1 MRYIQIFFLLLL
13 MGCNTA
19 KQAEK
24 AIDKIQAYHPEVL
37 AKKLSEINPC
47 KPIKKTSDSSAYK
60 YWRKRV
66 NDLEKRKIKVR
77 IDTLMVCDTIID
89 IDTLVTDC
97 PKLVT
102 QYRELIKESP
112 VIHDTITIIDEA
124 KLIAMSYQLT
134 QEKINREDYQK
145 KYTKTMYWIAW
156 LLILIISL
164 LLALKF
170 KK

>member
-1 MRYIQIFFLLLL
+1 MRYIQIFFLLFM

-24 AIDKIQAYHPEVL
+24 EINKIQAFHPEVL
-37 AKKLSEINPC
+37 AKKISQINPC
-47 KPIKKTSDSSAYK
+47 KEIKKISDSSQLKAWK
-60 YWRKRV
+60 KKV
-66 NDLEKRKIKVR
+66 QDLQKKKLR
-77 IDTLMVCDTIID
+77 IDTLMICDTILD
-89 IDTLVTDC
+89 VDTFVTDC

-112 VIHDTITIIDEA
+112 VIHDTFTIIDEA

-134 QEKINREDYQK
+134 QERLNSDDYRK

-156 LLILIISL
+156 LLVLIIAL
-164 LLALKF
+164 LVALKF

>member
-1 MRYIQIFFLLLL
+1 M

-24 AIDKIQAYHPEVL
+24 EINKIQAFHPEVL
-37 AKKLSEINPC
+37 AKKISQINPC
-47 KPIKKTSDSSAYK
+47 KEIKKISDSSQLKAWK
-60 YWRKRV
+60 KKV
-66 NDLEKRKIKVR
+66 QDLQKKKLR
-77 IDTLMVCDTIID
+77 IDTLMICDTILD
-89 IDTLVTDC
+89 VDTFVTDC

-112 VIHDTITIIDEA
+112 VIHDTFTIIDEA

-134 QEKINREDYQK
+134 QERLNSDDYRK

-156 LLILIISL
+156 LLVLIIAL
-164 LLALKF
+164 LVALKF

>member
-1 MRYIQIFFLLLL
+1 M

-24 AIDKIQAYHPEVL
+24 EINKIQAFHPEVL
-37 AKKLSEINPC
+37 AKKISQINPC
-47 KPIKKTSDSSAYK
+47 KEIKKISDSSQLKAWK
-60 YWRKRV
+60 K
-66 NDLEKRKIKVR
+66 KVQYLQKKKLR
-77 IDTLMVCDTIID
+77 IDTLMVCDTILD
-89 IDTLVTDC
+89 VDTFVTDC

-112 VIHDTITIIDEA
+112 VIHDTFTIIDEA

-134 QEKINREDYQK
+134 QERLNSDDYRK
-145 KYTKTMYWIAW
+145 KYTKSMYWIAW
-156 LLILIISL
+156 LLVLIIAL

>member
-1 MRYIQIFFLLLL
+1 

-24 AIDKIQAYHPEVL
+24 AINKIQAEHPEIL
-37 AKKLSEINPC
+37 AKKISEINPC

-60 YWRKRV
+60 YWKKRV
-66 NDLEKRKIKVR
+66 ADLEKRKIKVR

-124 KLIAMSYQLT
+124 KLISISYQLK
-134 QEKINREDYQK
+134 QERLNSDDYRK
-145 KYTKTMYWIAW
+145 KYTKSMYWIAW
-156 LLILIISL
+156 LLVLIIAL